1 MVRKKGYGQFCPVAK
16 ASEIIAERWTP
27 LVLRE
32 LLCGSQRFNDIR
44 RGVPLMSPS
53 LLSQRLKE
61 LEWAGIIERRAAP
74 EDRGWEYCLT
84 EAGESL
90 RPIVE
95 QLGFWGDRFARS
107 QMKGDDLDPGLL
119 MWDVRRGVK
128 ADHLPDGRVVIFFE
142 LSGAPKNKKY
152 WWLVKDRDGVDLC
165 MKDPGFDVDLTLSA
179 DLRTMT
185 RVWMGDFE
193 IREAL
198 GSGKLKLEG
207 SAALKKSFRRW
218 IGLSFFAQAS
228 SPI

>member
-1 MVRKKGYGQFCPVAK
+1 MQGEERPVKWYSIGMARKKGYGQFCPVAK

-61 LEWAGIIERRAAP
+61 LEWAGVIERRATP

-95 QLGFWGDRFARS
+95 MLGFWGDRFARS
-107 QMKGDDLDPGLL
+107 QMRGDDLDPGL
-119 MWDVRRGVK
+119 
-128 ADHLPDGRVVIFFE
+128 
-142 LSGAPKNKKY
+142 Y

-207 SAALKKSFRRW
+207 SAALKKTFRRW
-218 IGLSFFAQAS
+218 IGLSFFAQES
-228 SPI
+228 SPV